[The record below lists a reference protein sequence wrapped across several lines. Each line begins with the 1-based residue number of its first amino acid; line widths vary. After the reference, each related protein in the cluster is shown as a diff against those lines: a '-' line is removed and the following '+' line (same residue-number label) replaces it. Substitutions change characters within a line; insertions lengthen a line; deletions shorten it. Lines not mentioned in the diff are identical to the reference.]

1 MKELVLNTDK
11 FLLESIQEKKNAN
24 LLNSYRA
31 SFVSYCQSHRK
42 Y

>member
-11 FLLESIQEKKNAN
+11 FLLESIQEKKNSN
-24 LLNSYRA
+24 LLNSFIA
-31 SFVSYCQSHRK
+31 SFVSYCQSHSK